1 MIHNVLR
8 MGLFVAILVLTR
20 TLATVPVNA
29 TQIRTAILQ
38 HSVVEVMA
46 IAAQDAVTTPSAP
59 RLDMCAETILATK
72 TLVNVQRS
80 ATPINAAWVEESSVV
95 LTAIALNIPPFLQRG
110 FCICSSNRVNFPL
123 YTKNKAQI

>member
-1 MIHNVLR
+1 MIHSVLR
-8 MGLFVAILVLTR
+8 MGLFVAILLLTK
-20 TLATVPVNA
+20 TLATVQVNA
-29 TQIRTAILQ
+29 AQILTVIMQ
-38 HSVVEVMA
+38 HLVVEVTA
-46 IAAQDAVTTPSAP
+46 IAAQYAVTTPSAP

-72 TLVNVQRS
+72 TLVNAQRS

>member
-59 RLDMCAETILATK
+59 RLDMCAETISATR

-80 ATPINAAWVEESSVV
+80 ATPINAAWVEESTVV
-95 LTAIALNIPPFLQRG
+95 LTAIALNIPPFLQGG

-123 YTKNKAQI
+123 YTKK